1 MPLITAIV
9 PIRNRS
15 GIRLENCLHSLR
27 WQEMN
32 GKIIDSNLL
41 SIIVLDYGS
50 QDEHIESIKSLCEQY
65 QARHVRI
72 EAFGVWNRSKALNL
86 GIRHADGDWVFCTD
100 IDMIFSPNFVA
111 SIIEKI
117 QNNPNAFII
126 SRCHDLPQK
135 IDLTSWQVSDYQDL
149 YQKSE
154 LRNTQGT
161 GACQVARK
169 QFFYDIHGYDEGFEF
184 WGAEDDDLRKRARR
198 YGLKEISISPQ
209 ASMLH
214 QWHPTTKNDRPWRK
228 RFNAWRYYL
237 TNWKIVKNKKNWGG
251 LPT

>member
-1 MPLITAIV
+1 MPLMTAII

-27 WQEMN
+27 WQE
-32 GKIIDSNLL
+32 IDSSLL

-50 QDEHIESIKSLCEQY
+50 QLEHVNSISLLCEKY
-65 QARHVRI
+65 QAQYIRI
-72 EAFGVWNRSKALNL
+72 EEFGVWNRSKALNY
-86 GIRHADGDWVFCTD
+86 GIRNADGEWVFCTD
-100 IDMIFSPNFVA
+100 VDMIFSPNFVGT
-111 SIIEKI
+111 IIEKI
-117 QNNPNAFII
+117 QNHSKAFVI
-126 SRCHDLPQK
+126 SRCHDLPEELPLSLWQK
-135 IDLTSWQVSDYQDL
+135 DDFLMLS
-149 YQKSE
+149 QKSE

-198 YGLKEISISPQ
+198 YGLIEISISPQ

-214 QWHPTTKNDRPWRK
+214 QWHPTSKNDRPWRK
-228 RFNAWRYYL
+228 RLNAWRYYL
-237 TNWKIVKNKKNWGG
+237 TNWKIIKNKKNWGG
-251 LPT
+251 LPS